1 MQLAE
6 KEIKTQG
13 AGRFALAA
21 FLDANRYSD
30 ECRVVYTPRQ
40 RAQAESFRDIVA
52 MAYTNVRSEPTYRKQ
67 WITVKV
73 ERGALVRDRKIVNE
87 INAICQERDYQ
98 RVVTPQGTLFRMP
111 KA

>member
-1 MQLAE
+1 MIR
-6 KEIKTQG
+6 KIKCKIQILKITQEVPY
-13 AGRFALAA
+13 FMY
-21 FLDANRYSD
+21 RYD
-30 ECRVVYTPRQ
+30 L
-40 RAQAESFRDIVA
+40 FRDTPID
-52 MAYTNVRSEPTYRKQ
+52 RQQ

-87 INAICQERDYQ
+87 INAICQERGYQ